1 VTWFNF
7 QDNPRWTG
15 GLLNIDGS
23 RKPSSDRFVAPAAA
37 YAPPAG
43 WGP

>member
-15 GLLNIDGS
+15 GLLRVDGS
-23 RKPSSDRFVAPAAA
+23 RKPSYDRFAAAAAA
-37 YAPPAG
+37 YGPPAG
-43 WGP
+43 WTP